1 MSEKEMLKISIE
13 EFSRLQSYML
23 LAEKNSESYKAMK
36 IRYVELKVFLMS
48 SGINLIELDRVKE

>member
-48 SGINLIELDRVKE
+48 SGINLIELDRGKD